1 VEPPV
6 AMAVDP
12 SGAPLAVD
20 WGADRKRDDDKDYFG
35 AGAFKW
41 IAPFGLQH
49 RSRCGQRH
57 QIRGRM
63 RGRKAGKLLTIAS
76 GSRRE
81 APKRPPGPSADGT

>member
-1 VEPPV
+1 MEPPV

-49 RSRCGQRH
+49 DSRARAKTSNPWANARTESRETANNCKR
-57 QIRGRM
+57 IE
-63 RGRKAGKLLTIAS
+63 AG
-76 GSRRE
+76 GSE
-81 APKRPPGPSADGT
+81 ATSRPER